1 MPHANETIEIPVPP
15 ITERAALVQVV
26 LPPQSEES
34 ALESMEELEQL
45 AESAGAVTVAKII
58 QHRSRLEPSSVI
70 GAGKLQNLKNLV
82 TDQAVDVVI
91 FDRELTPA
99 QAAHLEDTLGCKVLD
114 RTQLILDIFAQRA
127 ETREGKLQ
135 VELAQL
141 QYLLPRLAGRGRI
154 MRQQGGIGVRGP
166 GEQKLEVD
174 RRVIRKRIERLKSEL
189 EDVQRQRSQQ
199 RKKRTENSVGLVA
212 LVGYTNAGKS
222 SLLRALTHADVYV
235 ADKLFATLDPRV
247 RRCVL
252 PSGRACL
259 LADTVGFVRNLPH
272 TLVAAFRATLEEVVR
287 ADLLLLVTDASH
299 PSYTEHIQA
308 VKAVLEEIGAAGIP
322 RLLVFNKVDRLS
334 EEAKA
339 SFRST
344 REPCVL
350 VSALTGEGLDELR
363 QNIDSFLEDKR
374 RRVRLRIPQ
383 SRGDVLAQIYEE
395 TRPLEEKYEDNI
407 VIIEAEVSPQLL
419 GKVREFIG

>member
-1 MPHANETIEIPVPP
+1 
-15 ITERAALVQVV
+15 
-26 LPPQSEES
+26 
-34 ALESMEELEQL
+34 
-45 AESAGAVTVAKII
+45 
-58 QHRSRLEPSSVI
+58 
-70 GAGKLQNLKNLV
+70 
-82 TDQAVDVVI
+82 
-91 FDRELTPA
+91 
-99 QAAHLEDTLGCKVLD
+99 
-114 RTQLILDIFAQRA
+114 
-127 ETREGKLQ
+127 
-135 VELAQL
+135 
-141 QYLLPRLAGRGRI
+141 